1 MANIR
6 RVVAERLGTEMQRK
20 GLNSATIAHDAA
32 IPQQILSDYL
42 AGQREIN
49 FSELRPICDALSI
62 RLMRLLEPQYE
73 RPLLQYRSTG
83 SRDRSRVAKLENVFL
98 TVAHLLPRSK
108 LIPSPPIDDS
118 QRDFSWLLTMVN
130 RAVEELRPKYPAV
143 EALYQAAGLHVLP
156 ISAGDQSFDAFLMRV
171 KDRAVVC
178 VNLSKPTTRIHFSL
192 LHEIAHYLFHQ
203 KQEVPID
210 FLPTGLYDDTISPEV
225 VPEFVANKFAQFYLV
240 PFADAERM
248 ANGRDQQG
256 DVAEYLNSHRASDDV
271 LVNAIYDICRIRPG
285 KKPRYQDLKDAVST
299 AAGSEWGGDQSL
311 RQFLAEQGAA
321 LRKLVADNRD
331 EFSDAVWETVA
342 SGWEI
347 NDAC

>member
-1 MANIR
+1 
-6 RVVAERLGTEMQRK
+6 MQRK